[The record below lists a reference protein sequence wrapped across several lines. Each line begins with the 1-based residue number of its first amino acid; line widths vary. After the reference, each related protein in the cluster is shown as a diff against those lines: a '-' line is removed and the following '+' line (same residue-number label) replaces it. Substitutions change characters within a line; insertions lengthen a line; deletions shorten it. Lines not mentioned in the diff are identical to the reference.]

1 MPRIFFIL
9 HSSEIKRIL
18 NVKTLNVATYKN
30 SMPPLHEEIRQS
42 KFRNERHKAIVNV
55 IYTGN
60 WLTNQHSHFLKNYD
74 LSEQQFNILRILRGQ
89 GKNPASITLL
99 KERML
104 DKMSDVSR
112 LVERLRAGGLVDR
125 SVCPHDRRAVEV
137 VITQQG
143 LAVLDSIDE
152 DIDKVDSLVSSL
164 TAEELHFLNYL
175 LDKLRT
181 PQESSLLIR
190 EEKPEMKKTEVKKS
204 GVKKILQKKL
214 SNKK

>member
-1 MPRIFFIL
+1 
-9 HSSEIKRIL
+9 
-18 NVKTLNVATYKN
+18 
-30 SMPPLHEEIRQS
+30 MPPLHEEIRQS

-60 WLTNQHSHFLKNYD
+60 WLTNQHSQFLKDYD

-89 GKNPASITLL
+89 GKKPASITLL

-112 LVERLRAGGLVDR
+112 LVERLRTSGLVER

-137 VITQQG
+137 VITPQG
-143 LAVLDSIDE
+143 LTVLASIDE
-152 DIDKVDSLVSSL
+152 DIEKVDSFAAPL
-164 TAEELHFLNYL
+164 TDEELRFLNYL

-181 PQESSLLIR
+181 PQKDCLQGA
-190 EEKPEMKKTEVKKS
+190 EEIVKAKKKS
-204 GVKKILQKKL
+204 TKKVGKQK
-214 SNKK
+214 